1 MRDHLFGWRRRG
13 VRPGAVWSALLAS
26 VALASC
32 DDGPAPPQA
41 ASLAITPSTVRLS
54 SLGDTAAFS
63 ATIRDQYGAAFEG
76 TATWSTNRPEV
87 FTVNAGGVATAVG
100 NGEGVLT
107 ASFEALSATASVTV
121 AQAPAVL
128 EVVSGDGQSARQ
140 GRVLAEPV
148 VVQVNDAGGSA
159 VSGVAVAFS
168 PAAGDG
174 TADPDSATTDA
185 SGRASAVWTLGD
197 RPGAQSLSISVAGPG
212 GPSGRVAA
220 TALTPEE
227 TADSVRIV
235 AGDGQSVLRGR
246 TLQDSV
252 TVLVLDAAG
261 EPVAG
266 ARVAFTP
273 AEGDGTA
280 DPDTALTAA
289 DGRARTSWTLGDR
302 AGAQTLVAA
311 VAIDGG
317 PSAQA
322 AATALTPEETANA
335 VWIVAGDRQR
345 ARQGRTL
352 RDSVTA
358 LVLDAA
364 GEPVPGARVAF
375 TPAQGDGTADP
386 DTALTAADGRAQTRW
401 TLGDRAGVQ
410 TLAAAVAIEGGPSAQ
425 AAATALAPEE
435 TANSVRIVAGD
446 GQRAIQGRTLP
457 NPVTA
462 LVLDAAGE
470 PVPGARVA
478 FTPAQGDGTADP
490 DTALTAADGRAQT
503 RWTLGDRVGAQ
514 SLTAAVAIEGGPS
527 AQAAATAL
535 APEQTVATI
544 RVAAGD
550 RQRAVQ
556 GEPLP
561 APVVVELRDAAGAP
575 VPNAEVSFAP
585 AAGHG
590 RASPAT
596 AASNAQGRAE
606 TRWTLGDPL
615 GTQRLTASVADGPA
629 VTATAT
635 AVRPRTNTPPVA
647 SATIPT
653 LILQVGGPTVELQGN
668 SHFSD
673 ADGDAL
679 RYAASIGGPA
689 RADASVQGS
698 EIAIRPG
705 SPGTTW
711 VTVAAA
717 DPSGASASQTFWVA
731 VLPAPDNTGYD
742 IDLLDF
748 TGPAYDLPGVAL
760 SAARRWEQ
768 IVTGDLGNLRFSGE
782 DTYEACDQRFE
793 VFAEV
798 DDLVVFANV
807 IDIDGPE
814 GTLGWASACLVR
826 RGNGLSVFGFIDFD
840 AADLGHSAL
849 YDIALHEIGHVL
861 GIGTLWD
868 SKGFLVNPSSESDPL
883 ADTHFTGPAAR
894 AAFDSAGGAAYTGAK
909 VPVENGDRARS
920 SNVHWRASV
929 FQGELMDPYIYGGAN
944 PLSEVTI
951 ASLADL
957 GYAVDLGQAD
967 SWALSDRSRDLAA
980 AVRRGEAIHL
990 GHDVLRM
997 PILVVDDNGR
1007 VLRTIRR

>member
-1 MRDHLFGWRRRG
+1 M
-13 VRPGAVWSALLAS
+13 
-26 VALASC
+26 ASC

-41 ASLAITPSTVRLS
+41 TSLAITPSSVRLS

-76 TATWSTNRPEV
+76 TATWSANRPEV
-87 FTVNAGGVATAVG
+87 FTVSARGVATAVG

-121 AQAPAVL
+121 AQAPAAL

-140 GRVLAEPV
+140 GRALAEPV
-148 VVQVNDAGGSA
+148 VVQVNDGGGSA
-159 VSGVAVAFS
+159 VSGVAVTFS

-174 TADPDSATTDA
+174 AVDPGSATTDA

-197 RPGAQSLSISVAGPG
+197 RPGAQSLSISVAGTG

-246 TLQDSV
+246 TLEGSV
-252 TVLVLDAAG
+252 TALVLDAAG

-280 DPDTALTAA
+280 DPDTVLTDS
-289 DGRARTSWTLGDR
+289 DGRARTQWTLGDR
-302 AGAQTLVAA
+302 AGAQNLTAA
-311 VAIDGG
+311 VAVEGG

-358 LVLDAA
+358 LVLDTA
-364 GEPVPGARVAF
+364 GEPVAGARVAF
-375 TPAQGDGTADP
+375 TPSEGNGTADP
-386 DTALTAADGRAQTRW
+386 DTALTGSDGRAQTQW
-401 TLGDRAGVQ
+401 TLGDRAGAQ
-410 TLAAAVAIEGGPSAQ
+410 TLAAAVAIENGPSAQ
-425 AAATALAPEE
+425 AAATALTPEE
-435 TANSVRIVAGD
+435 TANAVRIVAGD

-503 RWTLGDRVGAQ
+503 RWTLGNRTGAQ

-544 RVAAGD
+544 RVATGD
-550 RQRAVQ
+550 RQRAVH
-556 GEPLP
+556 GETLP

-575 VPNAEVSFAP
+575 VPNAQVSFAP

-615 GTQRLTASVADGPA
+615 GTQRLTASVAGGPS

-635 AVRPRTNTPPVA
+635 AFRPRTNTPPTA
-647 SATIPT
+647 SAQIPT
-653 LILQVGGPTVELQGN
+653 LILQVGGPTVELQG
-668 SHFSD
+668 SAYFSD

-689 RADASVQGS
+689 RADATVQGGA
-698 EIAIRPG
+698 IAIRPG

-731 VLPAPDNTGYD
+731 VLPTPDNAGYN

-748 TGPAYDLPGVAL
+748 TGTAHDLPGVAL

-768 IVTGDLGNLRFSGE
+768 VVTGDIRNMSMSGRY
-782 DTYEACDQRFE
+782 TYEACDQRFA
-793 VFAEV
+793 VFAEI
-798 DDLVVFANV
+798 DDVVVFV
-807 IDIDGPE
+807 FVVDIDGAG
-814 GTLGWASACLVR
+814 GTAARAGPCLVHN
-826 RGNGLSVFGFIDFD
+826 GNGLSLFASIDFD
-840 AADLGHSAL
+840 AADLGIGAL
-849 YDIALHEIGHVL
+849 HDLSLHEIGHVL
-861 GIGTLWD
+861 GIGTLWN
-868 SKGFLVNPSSESDPL
+868 SKGFLANPSSESNPL

-894 AAFDSAGGAAYTGAK
+894 AAFDSAGGAGYTGAK
-909 VPVENGDRARS
+909 VPVENGDAAGR
-920 SNVHWRASV
+920 SNVHWRTSV
-929 FQGELMDPYIYGGAN
+929 FQGELMDPYLYVGAN

-997 PILVVDDNGR
+997 PILVVDDDGR